1 MQMRVE
7 SIAKALYLAL
17 VASLAAWCW
26 SAMAGDWLTRT
37 AVLVLA
43 SPLIVFAS
51 AFLAP
56 VVAVVAALIKGAEL
70 LMRGL
75 ARVARPRSPV

>member
-7 SIAKALYLAL
+7 SIAKALYIAL
-17 VASLAAWCW
+17 FAGMAAWCW
-26 SAMAGDWLTRT
+26 SAMTGDWLTRT

-70 LMRGL
+70 LMRCL
-75 ARVARPRSPV
+75 ARVVRHQSPV